1 MSRNFWPELEGSF
14 GSEGKLIIILKDA
27 HTKRQKLKTAEA
39 QSSRR
44 HQAAEA
50 QNSRS
55 SKQQKLKTAESQNG
69 RRHKTT
75 EAPFGR
81 CFTNIYAY

>member
-1 MSRNFWPELEGSF
+1 VSREGEKISF
-14 GSEGKLIIILKDA
+14 SEGGGGVNIVFRPKYRPL
-27 HTKRQKLKTAEA
+27 AEA

-44 HQAAEA
+44 HKAAEGT
-50 QNSRS
+50 
-55 SKQQKLKTAESQNG
+55 KQQKLKTAESQNG

-81 CFTNIYAY
+81 SFTNIYAY